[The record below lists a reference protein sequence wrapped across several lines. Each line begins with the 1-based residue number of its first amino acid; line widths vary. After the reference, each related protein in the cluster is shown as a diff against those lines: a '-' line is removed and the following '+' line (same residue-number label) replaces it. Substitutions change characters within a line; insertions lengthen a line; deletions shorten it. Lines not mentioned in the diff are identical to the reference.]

1 MKNSKK
7 LMSCLLSLSIII
19 SSQVSTSALHN
30 IESCN
35 SQYNFQKIS
44 KVESHTDSKSNS
56 NLLTKFKKFII
67 YPASLLVPPGILALI
82 FGGKVIH
89 NYLHS
94 EKPLNLH
101 DKIDS
106 QQTPFSIDQ
115 NRLEKEK
122 QEKFERERQERL
134 ERERQER
141 LEREEQERLERKK
154 QEDAEDKANKIG
166 QKLRECVEINNK
178 RNALVSI
185 TGPTIIIGD
194 LHGDR
199 NSIALV
205 RDQVEKF
212 LSESESNNAVFL
224 GDYFNKKSE
233 CYDKSFE
240 VLDTITN
247 LQVKYKNRVV
257 LLRGNHE
264 ESYNDDFNKF
274 KYFGQFTFG
283 TSKYSVN
290 AKMIDEKLKEKTN
303 SATIKDFCNSL
314 PIAAEVTNN
323 GKKVLCLHGFIPSDE
338 DYSWLNTLKNNKSSE
353 ISSEI
358 KFPLLCNFYSE
369 TSENKTIDRGINTVE
384 CVCSDTLKKFLNIN
398 SYKCLVRGHSH
409 NAFSK
414 NNIFGDGSCY
424 SVHSNPADFYKCG
437 SPDPT
442 AGILL
447 FDNNGEIKTK
457 IEYTLH
463 NTTDYNDDK
472 LSSLFEV
479 PNRKDEVNKFVKENL
494 DNDKHAIAV
503 SPDTFKK
510 IVKDYRGALIFRGC
524 TFENEEAAR
533 GYENILFESIE
544 EAIST
549 NHSPRGFGQ
558 FSVYFAYNLYR
569 ALKYSLDN
577 TDQQH
582 PIMRIYL
589 AYLLDDTITDYSD
602 DISVAKRTSENIIF
616 CNEPFMFKNIDENGE
631 KIFKG
636 YLSGI
641 TIGKFRETYS
651 NLEKMVKEWVT
662 KCIGENNTENLWS
675 YLSDDIKI
683 QA

>member
-7 LMSCLLSLSIII
+7 LMSCLLSLSIIV

-101 DKIDS
+101 DKVDS

-122 QEKFERERQERL
+122 QEKLEREKQERL
-134 ERERQER
+134 EREKQER
-141 LEREEQERLERKK
+141 LEREKQERFEREK

-185 TGPTIIIGD
+185 TGSIIIIGD

-199 NSIALV
+199 NSTALV

-212 LSESESNNAVFL
+212 LSESENNNAVFL

-283 TSKYSVN
+283 TYKYLVN

-369 TSENKTIDRGINTVE
+369 TSENKTIDRGINMVE
-384 CVCSDTLKKFLNIN
+384 CVCSDTLKRFLDKN

-424 SVHSNPADFYKCG
+424 SVHSNSADFYKC
-437 SPDPT
+437 S
-442 AGILL
+442 
-447 FDNNGEIKTK
+447 
-457 IEYTLH
+457 
-463 NTTDYNDDK
+463 
-472 LSSLFEV
+472 
-479 PNRKDEVNKFVKENL
+479 
-494 DNDKHAIAV
+494 
-503 SPDTFKK
+503 
-510 IVKDYRGALIFRGC
+510 
-524 TFENEEAAR
+524 
-533 GYENILFESIE
+533 
-544 EAIST
+544 
-549 NHSPRGFGQ
+549 
-558 FSVYFAYNLYR
+558 
-569 ALKYSLDN
+569 
-577 TDQQH
+577 
-582 PIMRIYL
+582 
-589 AYLLDDTITDYSD
+589 
-602 DISVAKRTSENIIF
+602 
-616 CNEPFMFKNIDENGE
+616 
-631 KIFKG
+631 
-636 YLSGI
+636 
-641 TIGKFRETYS
+641 
-651 NLEKMVKEWVT
+651 
-662 KCIGENNTENLWS
+662 
-675 YLSDDIKI
+675 
-683 QA
+683 